1 MHNLLNIL
9 RKPARVPAGP
19 WIDGPDAL
27 NRLEVARV
35 SEAFKAA
42 ARDLIVDGFTVLRGA
57 INPDL
62 CAKVI
67 ADYHRYAAENAGG
80 VNFDAQGRELRL
92 LQFHWWS
99 DASMRIATDPGVMAL
114 LDFIFGRR
122 ASPYSSLTFKYG
134 TQQEI
139 HRDTPHFATWP
150 RSQFVGVWTALE
162 DIDPSSGPLQY
173 VKGAHRYRLAPE
185 DVLAHVRTKHTHL
198 TPEGQIDR
206 ALYRY
211 NDQVMLHAADH
222 GELTPAPQ
230 MKRGDVA
237 IWHAELPHGGSPAT
251 DPMRSRWSMVVH
263 CMPEAVQGHEY
274 KTFFTH
280 EGEAPPPDR
289 YAFREAHDRKV
300 AYIGDPTYATK

>member
-1 MHNLLNIL
+1 MVLLN
-9 RKPARVPAGP
+9 RKD
-19 WIDGPDAL
+19 W
-27 NRLEVARV
+27 V
-35 SEAFKAA
+35 SMFKARSDMTEA
-42 ARDLIVDGFTVLRGA
+42 QAREAVEAMSKALLESLEKGNIVK
-57 INPDL
+57 I
-62 CAKVI
+62 
-67 ADYHRYAAENAGG
+67 
-80 VNFDAQGRELRL
+80 
-92 LQFHWWS
+92 
-99 DASMRIATDPGVMAL
+99 PGVGT
-114 LDFIFGRR
+114 IRR
-122 ASPYSSLTFKYG
+122 NYS
-134 TQQEI
+134 
-139 HRDTPHFATWP
+139 AP

-300 AYIGDPTYATK
+300 AYIGDPTYATQ

>member
-139 HRDTPHFATWP
+139 HRDTPHFAT
-150 RSQFVGVWTALE
+150 GV
-162 DIDPSSGPLQY
+162 SMGYGSGL
-173 VKGAHRYRLAPE
+173 
-185 DVLAHVRTKHTHL
+185 
-198 TPEGQIDR
+198 I
-206 ALYRY
+206 
-211 NDQVMLHAADH
+211 
-222 GELTPAPQ
+222 
-230 MKRGDVA
+230 
-237 IWHAELPHGGSPAT
+237 
-251 DPMRSRWSMVVH
+251 
-263 CMPEAVQGHEY
+263 
-274 KTFFTH
+274 
-280 EGEAPPPDR
+280 
-289 YAFREAHDRKV
+289 
-300 AYIGDPTYATK
+300 